1 MHYETF
7 FHDRVKLYNEVWAEP
22 VTTVAKRYGVS
33 DVAIHKL
40 CKRLEVPVPPPG
52 YWAKVKAGKKIDKP
66 ALLQLS
72 DPKKIIGK
80 RRILDSKDTLIQDTL
95 NEKGR
100 PISTNEQ
107 LQVLCAN
114 ITVKKHLVNPHPL
127 VFVAGEYLKERKNT
141 GNSTWLYTSREML
154 DMTISRN
161 QLERSLRIY
170 DALIK
175 ALEEL
180 GFAVLP
186 NKTIKSKWGRIDNG
200 TFVQIGDQF
209 LKIKLIESSG
219 KLTLNI
225 DEYWANRKNWSD
237 GKRKTLEQQLGNF
250 ILSLVKTAE
259 EKQVR
264 HEIEEQQEQ
273 RRIQEEKRRQELQEI
288 REMEIKRFQ
297 ALETAA
303 DEWQRAQNIERYIE
317 AVKADMEKQPLDNEK
332 GEQLEEWIQWAKG
345 KVDWLN
351 PLKNKVDLILGKRD
365 QHNE

>member
-7 FHDRVKLYNEVWAEP
+7 FHDRVKLYNEVWADP
-22 VTTVAKRYGVS
+22 VTTVAKQYGIS
-33 DVAIHKL
+33 DVALHKL
-40 CKRLEVPVPPPG
+40 CKRLEIPIPPPG
-52 YWAKVKAGKKIDKP
+52 YWAKVKAGKKVDKP
-66 ALLQLS
+66 ALPQLS
-72 DPKKIIGK
+72 DPKKILGR
-80 RRILDSKDTLIQDTL
+80 RRIPDPKDTLIEERL
-95 NEKGR
+95 NEMGR

-127 VFVAGEYLKERKNT
+127 VLAAGEYLKERKSSS
-141 GNSTWLYTSREML
+141 NSAWLHTSSEML
-154 DMTISRN
+154 DIAISRS

-175 ALEEL
+175 TLEEL

-186 NKTIKSKWGRIDNG
+186 NKTIKSRWGRIDNG

-209 LKIKLIESSG
+209 LKIKLTESSG

-237 GKRKTLEQQLGNF
+237 GKRKTIEQQLGNF

-264 HEIEEQQEQ
+264 NKIEEQQEQ
-273 RRIQEEKRRQELQEI
+273 QRIQEEKRGRELQEL
-288 REMEIKRFQ
+288 RDKEIKRFHD
-297 ALETAA
+297 LEKAA
-303 DEWQRAQNIERYIE
+303 QEWQRAQNIDRYIE
-317 AVKADMEKQPLDNEK
+317 AVRAAMEEQPLDIEQKEK
-332 GEQLEEWIQWAKG
+332 LEEWIKWAKG
-345 KVDWLN
+345 KVEWLN
-351 PLKNKVDLILGKRD
+351 PLTSKNDPILGEK
-365 QHNE
+365 HK